1 MELAVV
7 PVFQAEIVPKQVRGL
22 VVETYQLMLFVSWPF
37 FWRASSRRRQG
48 TNDQLQ
54 FGGLIMSLICFGT
67 SKLDGNKSWLIPFG
81 LFFVIPAI
89 VAACIWFIPE
99 VGYHLCHVV
108 DFIY

>member
-1 MELAVV
+1 
-7 PVFQAEIVPKQVRGL
+7 
-22 VVETYQLMLFVSWPF
+22 
-37 FWRASSRRRQG
+37 
-48 TNDQLQ
+48 
-54 FGGLIMSLICFGT
+54 MSLICFGT